1 VRIAAAV
8 LGVLL
13 SAPTLAPASGAQQ
26 QATPQQEARL
36 LVQRSINLLSADR
49 LDEAI
54 GTLERAVTL
63 DPENPEVRYYLGRA
77 LHATERHEEALR
89 HLEIGLP
96 NAPDPGAF
104 QLVIG
109 LTLIELDRLVEAR
122 EALDA
127 AAVAQPEL
135 TEIPFHL
142 ARICYWAG
150 DIEAALEGF
159 ARVAAAAPGWT
170 APLLEAADIAASQ
183 GDHVTEAAQLSAL
196 LAIEPRRSN
205 LWIRYADA
213 LMSQADSKGALR
225 AYETAI
231 RNDPASPSPHLA
243 IAYFFFNEQ
252 RFEEAEL
259 ALYEV
264 LQRAPGHPLALLP
277 LADVLRIDGRQEE
290 ALEALEAAQWSI
302 EMTAPARPGPDSALL
317 SSLEI
322 NALEVRCRVL
332 TSLNRVEEA
341 EAAARALLAAD
352 PSNTDGLFTLGTAL
366 VRSGDP
372 EGREYLQTF
381 QKLSTAREKRDTA
394 SRYFYLSGDP
404 ERAVTEYE
412 KALAID
418 PEDALAL
425 TGLGTVQLALGDA
438 AQALETLA
446 SAREAGDDSPDW
458 YLGWVLALNASGRTD
473 EANQAWLEARERGM
487 TLGPK
492 AWAALGR
499 HQGACSPFPGER
511 VPRPVSLGENADPWA
526 TSGAHKEA
534 GARHE

>member
-1 VRIAAAV
+1 MKIAAAV

-13 SAPTLAPASGAQQ
+13 SAPTLPLASAAQQ

-36 LVQRSINLLSADR
+36 LVQRSINLLSAER

-54 GTLERAVTL
+54 GTLERAVAL
-63 DPENPEVRYYLGRA
+63 DPENSAARYHLGRA
-77 LHATERHEEALR
+77 LHATDRHEEALH

-96 NAPDPGAF
+96 GAADPGAF
-104 QLVIG
+104 QLIIG
-109 LTLIELDRLVEAR
+109 QTLIELDRLVEAR
-122 EALDA
+122 AALDA

-135 TEIPFHL
+135 AAVPFHL

-150 DIEAALEGF
+150 DVDAALEGF
-159 ARVAAAAPGWT
+159 ARVASTAPRWT

-183 GDHVTEAAQLSAL
+183 GDHATEAAQLSAV
-196 LAIEPRRSN
+196 LAIEPRSSN
-205 LWIRYADA
+205 LWIRYADS
-213 LMSQADSKGALR
+213 LMSQADSEGALQ
-225 AYETAI
+225 AYQAAI
-231 RNDPASPSPHLA
+231 RAAPASPGPHLA
-243 IAYFFFNEQ
+243 IAYFFFNQQ

-264 LQRAPGHPLALLP
+264 LQRAPGHPRALLP

-302 EMTAPARPGPDSALL
+302 EMTAPPRRGADSTAL

-322 NALEVRCRVL
+322 NALEVRSRVL
-332 TSLNRVEEA
+332 TSLSRVEEA
-341 EAAARALLAAD
+341 EATARALVAAD

-372 EGREYLQTF
+372 AGREYLRTF
-381 QKLSTAREKRDTA
+381 QRLSAAREKRDMA
-394 SRYFYLSGDP
+394 SQYFYLSRDP
-404 ERAVTEYE
+404 GRALAEYE

-438 AQALETLA
+438 ARALETLA

-458 YLGWVLALNASGRTD
+458 YLGWVLALDALGRTD
-473 EANQAWLEARERGM
+473 EANQAWLEAREQGM

-492 AWAALGR
+492 VWAALGR
-499 HQGACSPFPGER
+499 HQGACLVR
-511 VPRPVSLGENADPWA
+511 
-526 TSGAHKEA
+526 
-534 GARHE
+534 